1 MKAYK
6 KILPYFDKISEI
18 YPIHSYVRLRLLR
31 LTFTILISIASM
43 DNAPSYTPSLAIE
56 IGYQVVKGLKVI
68 LPYGHPIRGCTLTEL
83 SKQILANDND
93 EKEMSETQVIEKLT
107 KALNVMIEA
116 LNEVKIGLVYIFQN
130 KKSKDFYDNSRFGR
144 EGSMLSRYLKE
155 EISQIEQEIRF
166 RRMAIKSI

>member
-93 EKEMSETQVIEKLT
+93 EKEMSEMQVIEKLT

-130 KKSKDFYDNSRFGR
+130 KKFKDLYDNSF
-144 EGSMLSRYLKE
+144 
-155 EISQIEQEIRF
+155 QIW
-166 RRMAIKSI
+166 